1 MTKLFQYRF
10 FYNFRSL
17 IGTQGTHFPRAVF
30 APVGSPL
37 DMLFPHIW
45 NKTITRLKKFTTLL
59 PKLLAETPEA
69 LAARERISKINWNF
83 FKEKTAGKLRFSSS
97 LLAVGTAVRCSRQFL
112 PLLISSCKSSIFFS
126 MISSLVLRCLLE
138 RKRDTAPTMIR
149 IRNTRQN
156 NWYIRSAIL
165 KLLTM

>member
-1 MTKLFQYRF
+1 M
-10 FYNFRSL
+10 

-83 FKEKTAGKLRFSSS
+83 FKEKTAGKLDSHR
-97 LLAVGTAVRCSRQFL
+97 A
-112 PLLISSCKSSIFFS
+112 
-126 MISSLVLRCLLE
+126 CLQL
-138 RKRDTAPTMIR
+138 
-149 IRNTRQN
+149 
-156 NWYIRSAIL
+156 
-165 KLLTM
+165 